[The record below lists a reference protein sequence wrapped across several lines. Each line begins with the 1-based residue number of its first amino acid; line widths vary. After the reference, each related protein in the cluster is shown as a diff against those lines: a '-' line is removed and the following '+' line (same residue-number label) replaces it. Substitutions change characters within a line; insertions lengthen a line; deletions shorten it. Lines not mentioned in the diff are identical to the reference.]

1 MHLLVLGC
9 QRRMTLVDVSRV
21 KTLREIMIVEYLT
34 GSAQQQVSNFT
45 CFFPTRIYISSLVQ
59 PMSVIFN
66 STHPH
71 SSFKRSSGLCGCHTT
86 AHIGCGKPCPSQIQ
100 EELELKLEA
109 FERADA
115 AELGRFYFETTE
127 RARDFQRRLRD
138 TWCSLFAAFST

>member
-1 MHLLVLGC
+1 
-9 QRRMTLVDVSRV
+9 MTLVDVSRV

-45 CFFPTRIYISSLVQ
+45 FFFPIYISSLVQ

-71 SSFKRSSGLCGCHTT
+71 SSFKRSSGLCGCRTT

-109 FERADA
+109 FEK
-115 AELGRFYFETTE
+115 GRCGRTGPI
-127 RARDFQRRLRD
+127 
-138 TWCSLFAAFST
+138 LF